1 MLERIARCASTPS
14 PSVPRRAPRDALAF
28 VTISRAGSLSS
39 IPASAL
45 TISPSGQNG
54 SPLPYARQRPPTT
67 FRPGCSVARLTG
79 ELPREAALADARRAD
94 QRDELRPPFAH
105 AA

>member
-28 VTISRAGSLSS
+28 VTISRAGSLSR

-54 SPLPYARQRPPTT
+54 SPLPYGEAAAADDLQARL
-67 FRPGCSVARLTG
+67 SVACLTG
-79 ELPREAALADARRAD
+79 ELSREAALADARRAD
-94 QRDELRPPFAH
+94 QR
-105 AA
+105 

>member
-28 VTISRAGSLSS
+28 VTISRAGSLSR

-54 SPLPYARQRPPTT
+54 SPLP
-67 FRPGCSVARLTG
+67 
-79 ELPREAALADARRAD
+79 
-94 QRDELRPPFAH
+94 
-105 AA
+105 